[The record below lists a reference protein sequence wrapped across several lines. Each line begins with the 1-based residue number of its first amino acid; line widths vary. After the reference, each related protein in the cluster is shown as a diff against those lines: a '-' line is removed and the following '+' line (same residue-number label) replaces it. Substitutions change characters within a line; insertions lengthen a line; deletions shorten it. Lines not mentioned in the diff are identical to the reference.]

1 MTDADPFEP
10 PIVRDKRRVHFDPL
24 SGAVSHE
31 SQPDPVLGERPASA
45 GLSTANAPAS
55 AGGSD
60 ANALASI
67 ELAQLRTELAER
79 TADLQRLQAEYA
91 NYRKRVERDRTSVR
105 DFAVADALAAL
116 LPVLDD
122 IGRARDHGELEGGFR
137 QVAEALDAA
146 VAKLGLT
153 KFGQP
158 GDPFDPTQHEAL
170 MHSYSDTVA
179 EPTAV
184 QILQPGYSYAGRVV
198 RPARVAVAEPTAALP
213 THDDRSDDDITGID
227 DTDPSSSDL

>member
-10 PIVRDKRRVHFDPL
+10 PIVRDKRRLHFDPL

-31 SQPDPVLGERPASA
+31 SHPDPVLGERPASA
-45 GLSTANAPAS
+45 GLSDANGPAS

-60 ANALASI
+60 AQL
-67 ELAQLRTELAER
+67 LRTELAER

-105 DFAVADALAAL
+105 EFAVADALAAL

-122 IGRARDHGELEGGFR
+122 IGRAREHGELEGGFR

-213 THDDRSDDDITGID
+213 NHDDSTDDDITDDDIIGID
-227 DTDPSSSDL
+227 DANPSSSDL

>member
-1 MTDADPFEP
+1 MTDADPFDT
-10 PIVRDKRRVHFDPL
+10 PIVRDKRRVHFDPQ

-31 SQPDPVLGERPASA
+31 PQPDAQAKGRPASA
-45 GLSTANAPAS
+45 GLS
-55 AGGSD
+55 D
-60 ANALASI
+60 ADALNSI
-67 ELAQLRTELAER
+67 ELAQLRTDLAER

-91 NYRKRVERDRTSVR
+91 NYRKRVERDRASVR
-105 DFAVADALAAL
+105 DYAVAEALAAL

-146 VAKLGLT
+146 VTKLGLT
-153 KFGQP
+153 KFGEP

-213 THDDRSDDDITGID
+213 PDDEHTNESADDDSLGRD
-227 DTDPSSSDL
+227 DTGPSSSDL

>member
-31 SQPDPVLGERPASA
+31 SHPDPVLGERPASA
-45 GLSTANAPAS
+45 GLSNADPIE
-55 AGGSD
+55 
-60 ANALASI
+60 SI
-67 ELAQLRTELAER
+67 ELAQLRIELAER

-105 DFAVADALAAL
+105 DFAVAEALAAL

-170 MHSYSDTVA
+170 MHSYSDTVT

-213 THDDRSDDDITGID
+213 TQDDSTHDDSIGID
-227 DTDPSSSDL
+227 DANPPSSDL